1 MFGEQLKIKTEPTT
15 FHVWETSK
23 IFHVGKQLKTN
34 LNSLRESSWLKKP
47 ADKIFFFLWWGTWSN
62 VFMNSEAKIFLMR
75 NYPNLVQGFCCSE
88 PIGARWLWEQG
99 WKPHFC
105 NCKKK
110 SDYHPELKENE
121 KTRPTYFE
129 HEVFKNENEV
139 KFQWK
144 WSKYLQKLSFLSVT
158 PIMIKMSH
166 QALWWSHPNP
176 WRARLERFFCAQQ
189 YENIIHN
196 FTN

>member
-1 MFGEQLKIKTEPTT
+1 MAE
-15 FHVWETSK
+15 ETCRK
-23 IFHVGKQLKTN
+23 DIFL
-34 LNSLRESSWLKKP
+34 SLMR
-47 ADKIFFFLWWGTWSN
+47 TWSN

-75 NYPNLVQGFCCSE
+75 NHPNLVQGFCCSE

-99 WKPHFC
+99 CKPHFC

-121 KTRPTYFE
+121 NDLFWTGRVWKWKKGIT
-129 HEVFKNENEV
+129 
-139 KFQWK
+139 FQWK

-158 PIMIKMSH
+158 PIMILSH

-176 WRARLERFFCAQQ
+176 WRSRLEWFICALQC
-189 YENIIHN
+189 ENIFHN

>member
-1 MFGEQLKIKTEPTT
+1 MTE
-15 FHVWETSK
+15 ETCR
-23 IFHVGKQLKTN
+23 Q
-34 LNSLRESSWLKKP
+34 
-47 ADKIFFFLWWGTWSN
+47 DFFFLWWGHGRTCLWI
-62 VFMNSEAKIFLMR
+62 VKIFLVR

-88 PIGARWLWEQG
+88 PIGARWPWEQG

-121 KTRPTYFE
+121 NDLFWTGRVWKWKRIT
-129 HEVFKNENEV
+129 
-139 KFQWK
+139 FQWK

-176 WRARLERFFCAQQ
+176 WRARLEWFTCALQ